1 MPALQPPSPAAPA
14 PTEPARSSSSA
25 ARRQKHGS
33 CWRGG
38 AAPPVAVARR
48 AGPTCPPAS
57 HPRLSPQPSHCDI
70 QMVKTAVKSLKERTG
85 SSAPAIAKYIGATYK
100 VKVGLGWCYTMLHA
114 YVSVCVWGGGRGAR
128 AAAVCLA
135 LPGVCR
141 HGAPSQVR
149 LRWPQH
155 CVPLQ
160 HLRRGAHP
168 AGACLPAVR
177 KAHQGL
183 RDSRGPR
190 PLSHPHDNQPTPCRC
205 PPVSRRPSAPS

>member
-114 YVSVCVWGGGRGAR
+114 YVSVCVGGGGGRGGTSCCCMSCIAGRVQARGPQPSAASLAAALR
-128 AAAVCLA
+128 AAAALA
-135 LPGVCR
+135 AWGT
-141 HGAPSQVR
+141 S
-149 LRWPQH
+149 RW
-155 CVPLQ
+155 
-160 HLRRGAHP
+160 R
-168 AGACLPAVR
+168 LPACC
-177 KAHQGL
+177 AQG
-183 RDSRGPR
+183 SPG
-190 PLSHPHDNQPTPCRC
+190 T
-205 PPVSRRPSAPS
+205 A